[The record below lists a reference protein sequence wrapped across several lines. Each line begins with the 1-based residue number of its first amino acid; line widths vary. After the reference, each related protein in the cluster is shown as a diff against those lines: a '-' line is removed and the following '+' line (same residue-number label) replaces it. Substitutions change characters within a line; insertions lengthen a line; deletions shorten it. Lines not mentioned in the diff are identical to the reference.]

1 MTIEQANKKL
11 ILARKKKGTKIN
23 TEITALNNF
32 LLQKKKIS
40 TSIQEK
46 RNKEIYSLYL
56 RNKPIK
62 EIASSFKLSTDRIR
76 IICMH
81 MEKQQKKEKIVEDCI
96 EDSNS
101 K

>member
-11 ILARKKKGTKIN
+11 ILARKKRDKIN

-32 LLQKKKIS
+32 LLQKKKIAL
-40 TSIQEK
+40 SIQEK

-81 MEKQQKKEKIVEDCI
+81 MEKQQKKEKIVEDWI
-96 EDSNS
+96 RRNS

>member
-11 ILARKKKGTKIN
+11 ILARKKRDKIN
-23 TEITALNNF
+23 TEITALQNF
-32 LLQKKKIS
+32 LIQKKKIAL
-40 TSIQEK
+40 SIQEK

-56 RNKPIK
+56 RNKPIR

-76 IICMH
+76 IICLH
-81 MEKQQKKEKIVEDCI
+81 MEKQQKKEKIVEAWI
-96 EDSNS
+96 RQNS

>member
-11 ILARKKKGTKIN
+11 ILARKKRDKIN

-32 LLQKKKIS
+32 LLQKKKIAL
-40 TSIQEK
+40 SIQEK
-46 RNKEIYSLYL
+46 RKKIYSLYL

-81 MEKQQKKEKIVEDCI
+81 MEKQQKKEKIVEDWI
-96 EDSNS
+96 RRNS